1 MKLIKEIRTS
11 KIYDVR
17 DYKIKGIIEFQM
29 EDNEEILSDEGMEDE
44 ELEVEGEG
52 DGDSDEQELG
62 EDEDIQVGCF
72 GK

>member
-1 MKLIKEIRTS
+1 
-11 KIYDVR
+11 
-17 DYKIKGIIEFQM
+17 M

-52 DGDSDEQELG
+52 DGDSDEQDLG

-72 GK
+72 GT